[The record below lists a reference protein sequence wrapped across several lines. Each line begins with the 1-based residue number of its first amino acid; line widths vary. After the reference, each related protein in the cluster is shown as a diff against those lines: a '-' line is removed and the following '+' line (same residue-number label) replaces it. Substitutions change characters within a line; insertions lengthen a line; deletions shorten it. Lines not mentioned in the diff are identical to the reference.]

1 MKKRIIKTGAL
12 MLSAVIAFATPM
24 TVQATDTD
32 YSYTY
37 NYDYWGDVQDTPDL
51 YTVCRVFTSSD
62 LGLEVGLKNPSG
74 LYTYGDLVYIC
85 DSGNNRIIE
94 TKRTATETLEVVR
107 IIDSFKGDAEV
118 TSFSNPTDIAISE
131 DGDFFIADQGNER
144 VLKLDKDLNYIMQ
157 FEKPV
162 DNTLDADLTF
172 QPNKIVI
179 DPAER
184 VYCIAGG
191 INKGLIKYENDGT
204 FSGFVGATPVSYNWT
219 DYIWKKLATQEQRAL
234 MESFVPTE
242 YDNIYMDHE
251 GFIYAVTSAISEDDL
266 REDAGNPVR
275 KLNLMGNDILVRNGN
290 YTIIG
295 DLYFGEGGG
304 YEGPSL
310 FTDVTVMDND
320 IYVCLD
326 RNRGRLFGYDDQ
338 GNLVF
343 GFGGNGNMDGYFRRP
358 VAIEHMN
365 HDLLV
370 LDSLDCAITLFI
382 TTEFGDLVYDAI
394 EQFDAGDYEKS
405 GESWERVKQLNGNY
419 DLAYI
424 GIGRS
429 LLRQERYKEA
439 MEYFELKYDSE
450 NYSKAFKQY
459 RKEWVEE
466 NIAIIVFVVLLLF
479 LVPMGISKIKSL
491 KKEIDTADIFK

>member
-1 MKKRIIKTGAL
+1 MKKRISRIGAVIFSAAVAL
-12 MLSAVIAFATPM
+12 MFPM
-24 TVQATDTD
+24 TAQAGNGD

-51 YTVCRVFTSSD
+51 YSVCRVYTSAD
-62 LGLEVGLKNPSG
+62 LGLEVSMKNPSG
-74 LYTYGDLVYIC
+74 LYIYGDYVYIC

-94 TKRTATETLEVVR
+94 AKRTSKESIEVVR
-107 IIDSFKGDAEV
+107 IIDSFTGDVE
-118 TSFSNPTDIAISE
+118 TTTFNNPTDIAISE
-131 DGDFFIADQGNER
+131 EGNFFIADNGNAR
-144 VLKLDKDLNYIMQ
+144 VLKLDKDLNYLMQ
-157 FEKPV
+157 FDKPV
-162 DNTLDADLTF
+162 DNTLDPDASF
-172 QPNKIVI
+172 QPKKIVI

-184 VYCIAGG
+184 VYCIATG

-204 FSGFVGATPVSYNWT
+204 FSGFVGATPVSYDWT

-234 MESFVPTE
+234 LESFVPTE
-242 YDNIYMDHE
+242 YDNIYIDYE

-266 REDAGNPVR
+266 RADKGNPVR

-295 DLYFGEGGG
+295 DLYFGSGGG
-304 YEGPSL
+304 YSGPSL
-310 FTDVTVMDND
+310 FSDITVMDND

-343 GFGGNGNMDGYFRRP
+343 AFGGNGNMDGYFRNP
-358 VAIEHMN
+358 IAIEHMD

-370 LDSLDCAITLFI
+370 LDSLDCAITMFS
-382 TTEFGDLVYDAI
+382 TTEFGELVYDAV
-394 EQFDAGDYEKS
+394 EQFDAGDYESS
-405 GESWERVKQLNGNY
+405 GKSWERVKELDGNY

-429 LLRQERYKEA
+429 LLRQEHYKEA
-439 MEYFELKYDSE
+439 MEYFELKYDAE
-450 NYSKAFKQY
+450 NYSKAYKQY
-459 RKEWVEE
+459 RKEWVQEH
-466 NIAIIVFVVLLLF
+466 IVVIVITILLVF
-479 LVPMGISKIKSL
+479 LVPMGIGKFRSL
-491 KKEIDTADIFK
+491 KKEIDTADIFE